1 MASRV
6 NPLNQ
11 LRQCFFRQLKVRQ
24 ASIFSHGMWIGIRS
38 CSAVAATNTANSEI
52 VLACKRN
59 RKSKKSYCIFKWSDF
74 VPWTLETT
82 RLLTSAEYKDVQDSA
97 LKVWRV
103 RIQGFFWWRGTN
115 LNSYC
120 QYETIINFLPVESYQ
135 LLDCMLHSTSLYSYR
150 NHTKPIA
157 ESSPLSSTTSVSF
170 LANNKSMPLK
180 CPHSLPPL
188 SRQGWPTSS
197 TYSKAASRTLGHSLT
212 SQALVHPS
220 LLRYCSCTKT
230 ARSKLIMMYRTLTL
244 RFSPKFQEVQLHE
257 VWLCVDV
264 CWCKLAL
271 IRFTTCLES

>member
-1 MASRV
+1 
-6 NPLNQ
+6 
-11 LRQCFFRQLKVRQ
+11 
-24 ASIFSHGMWIGIRS
+24 MWILSINWGNLFSGNSRS
-38 CSAVAATNTANSEI
+38 VRLPSSPTECGSASDPVLQSQQRIQLILRLCWHAKEI
-52 VLACKRN
+52 GN
-59 RKSKKSYCIFKWSDF
+59 PKSLTVCFKWSDF

-135 LLDCMLHSTSLYSYR
+135 LLDCILHSTSLYR

-230 ARSKLIMMYRTLTL
+230 ARSKSIMIYRTLTFEIL
-244 RFSPKFQEVQLHE
+244 S
-257 VWLCVDV
+257 
-264 CWCKLAL
+264 
-271 IRFTTCLES
+271 